1 MFEGDIEPNLLYL
14 LFVSF
19 VTNQCITFRLKDSKL
34 SPAEMVALLELIEDR
49 SRMDNSPYAN
59 NNLDFQ
65 NSPYELQG
73 QEDNGEWWNSNA
85 WEPSVQYYG
94 SPYNNN
100 IDVDSRYGGSNC
112 K

>member
-1 MFEGDIEPNLLYL
+1 MHKDVNKKKYC
-14 LFVSF
+14 S
-19 VTNQCITFRLKDSKL
+19 RLKDSKL

-49 SRMDNSPYAN
+49 SRMDNMPYAS

-85 WEPSVQYYG
+85 WAEPSVQFYG
-94 SPYNNN
+94 NPYE
-100 IDVDSRYGGSNC
+100 IDSRYGSANC
-112 K
+112 NFSFCLD